1 MEPVSREKNSYLGH
15 CSLNH
20 GGDFSIAGL
29 CLDWERE
36 RESHYDA
43 IQGLTIKLGA
53 DNFHLHFCVCQARQ
67 TSYIW
72 NI

>member
-1 MEPVSREKNSYLGH
+1 MVVTLVLLVCVWTER
-15 CSLNH
+15 
-20 GGDFSIAGL
+20 
-29 CLDWERE
+29 ERE

-67 TSYIW
+67 TCYIW

>member
-1 MEPVSREKNSYLGH
+1 MVVTLVLLVCVWTERERER
-15 CSLNH
+15 
-20 GGDFSIAGL
+20 
-29 CLDWERE
+29 ERE